1 MRRSVTDLHL
11 IACWHPKLHSIAMLI
26 TQKTLRAI
34 GIRDRKLEIGNEKDK
49 KNTTRKNANR
59 CKYFHDTVYGS
70 EITAVS
76 ASASLHNAP
85 LHTIPRK
92 KFTSCFYLRR
102 FLFRNLVLF
111 LSHRLLHPS
120 FAWFED
126 NTTIWIQRR
135 TYLTNSSNIYL
146 EHTPCFLMISE
157 RWACMQFR
165 ARQIRKISPGVYSMH
180 FISSF

>member
-1 MRRSVTDLHL
+1 
-11 IACWHPKLHSIAMLI
+11 MLI

-49 KNTTRKNANR
+49 KIQREKMRTDASTFMIR
-59 CKYFHDTVYGS
+59 CT
-70 EITAVS
+70 
-76 ASASLHNAP
+76 SLHNAP

-135 TYLTNSSNIYL
+135 TYLTNGSNIYL